1 MFRRLFFLIALLP
14 VFPAVALAQSASLTV
29 FAAASLKEAMEQ
41 VGTAFEEETG
51 TRVVFSFAGTGT
63 LARQVEAGSPAEV
76 FLSAD
81 AAWMD
86 YVRDRDAVKAE
97 TIREIASNALVLIG
111 PAGSPPIQLTAGALE
126 ERLEEGR
133 LAIADPDTVPAG
145 RYGAAALESL
155 GLWQA
160 VSGRLAPM
168 ENVRVALAAVARG
181 DTPVGLVYRTDAT
194 VEPDVAV
201 LAEFPQASHPR
212 IQYLAAL
219 TSTQAHPAAAAFLA
233 YLEEARAREI
243 LHSLGFL
250 TDKVK

>member
-111 PAGSPPIQLTAGALE
+111 PAGSPP
-126 ERLEEGR
+126 
-133 LAIADPDTVPAG
+133 
-145 RYGAAALESL
+145 
-155 GLWQA
+155 
-160 VSGRLAPM
+160 
-168 ENVRVALAAVARG
+168 
-181 DTPVGLVYRTDAT
+181 
-194 VEPDVAV
+194 
-201 LAEFPQASHPR
+201 
-212 IQYLAAL
+212 
-219 TSTQAHPAAAAFLA
+219 
-233 YLEEARAREI
+233 
-243 LHSLGFL
+243 
-250 TDKVK
+250 